1 MTAWM
6 RVTGESGGPEAAC
19 KASSG
24 RLTAIWGVKTMG
36 KSATHAPAIPD
47 VLEDPI
53 LDKGTAFTETERDTL
68 GLTGRLPSAVLT
80 LDQQALRAYQ
90 QMLRQDDDLAKNVYM
105 EQLHDR
111 NEVLYYRVLA
121 DHLAELLPVVY
132 DPVIGDAIEHY
143 SHEYRRPRGLYL
155 SIDRPDDMDK
165 AFASLGLGPEDVD
178 LVVCSDAEEI
188 LGIGDWGVAGSMI
201 SVGKLAVYTAAAGI
215 DPRRVVP
222 VSLDV
227 GTNNE
232 GLLNDPLYLGNRH
245 ARVRGADYDAFIK
258 KYLQTASTRF
268 PNALL
273 HFEDFGAENARRILV
288 KYRDQFRIFN
298 DDMQG
303 TGVIVLA
310 GLFSAL
316 KVAGTRWRDQR
327 VVVFGGGTAGIGIAD
342 QIHDQMVRD
351 GLDPG
356 QATRQI
362 WIVDLPG
369 LLTDDMTDGMLDYQR
384 PYVRPAAEAADWEKV
399 PVQIDPAAAVRWPEM
414 AALQQ
419 ARARSGIVGLQTVA
433 EQAKPSILIGTSTT
447 HGAFTK
453 EVVEAMSAGV
463 SRPVIFPI
471 SNPTSQIEAMPADM
485 ITWSKGQAL
494 IATGLPIAPFEYDG
508 VTYYFGEANNALVYP
523 GLGLGTIVSRA
534 SKVTDG
540 MLHAAA
546 EAVAGQVDVAE
557 PGAALLPAVENLR
570 ASSATSAI
578 AVAKAAA
585 ADGVATAKTGNLV
598 QAVEDAMWQ
607 PVYANGAMQ

>member
-1 MTAWM
+1 MRAAANLGGGSPEPARAAPTATWGIKIM
-6 RVTGESGGPEAAC
+6 NAAP
-19 KASSG
+19 
-24 RLTAIWGVKTMG
+24 
-36 KSATHAPAIPD
+36 APAIPE
-47 VLEDPI
+47 VLENPI
-53 LDKGTAFTETERDTL
+53 LDKGTAFTESERDDL

-80 LDQQALRAYQ
+80 LDQQAERAYR
-90 QMLRQDDDLAKNVYM
+90 QMKRQRDDLAKNVYM

-121 DHLAELLPVVY
+121 DHLTELLPVVY
-132 DPVIGDAIEHY
+132 DPVIGDAIEQY

-155 SIDRPDDMDK
+155 SIDKPDDMDK
-165 AFASLGLGPEDVD
+165 AFDTLGLGPGDVD
-178 LVVCSDAEEI
+178 LIVCSDAEEI

-232 GLLNDPLYLGNRH
+232 GLLNDPLYLGYRH

-258 KYLQTASTRF
+258 KYLQTASARF

-273 HFEDFGAENARRILV
+273 HFEDFGADNARRILLT
-288 KYRDQFRIFN
+288 YRDQYRIFN

-303 TGVIVLA
+303 TGVIVMA

-316 KVAGTRWRDQR
+316 KVTGDRWRDQR
-327 VVVFGGGTAGIGIAD
+327 VIVFGGGTAGIGIAD

-351 GLDPG
+351 GLDS
-356 QATRQI
+356 
-362 WIVDLPG
+362 G
-369 LLTDDMTDGMLDYQR
+369 LLTDDMTNGMLDYQR
-384 PYVRPAAEAADWEKV
+384 PYVRPASEIADWEKS

-419 ARARSGIVGLQTVA
+419 ARATSGIIGLQTVV
-433 EQAKPSILIGTSTT
+433 EKVKPTILIGTSTT

-453 EVVEAMSAGV
+453 DVVEAMSAGV
-463 SRPVIFPI
+463 SRPVIFPV
-471 SNPTSQIEAMPADM
+471 SNPTSKIEALPTDI
-485 ITWSKGQAL
+485 ITWSKGRAL
-494 IATGLPIAPFEYDG
+494 VATGLPWEPFDYDG
-508 VTYYFGEANNALVYP
+508 VSYYFGQANNALVYP

-540 MLHAAA
+540 MLRAAA
-546 EAVAGQVDVAE
+546 EAVAGQVDVSE
-557 PGAALLPAVENLR
+557 PGAGLLPAVENLR

-578 AVAKAAA
+578 AVAKAAI
-585 ADGVATAKTGNLV
+585 ADGVATAKADNLV

-607 PVYANGAMQ
+607 PVYMNGAGR

>member
-1 MTAWM
+1 MSTT
-6 RVTGESGGPEAAC
+6 R
-19 KASSG
+19 
-24 RLTAIWGVKTMG
+24 
-36 KSATHAPAIPD
+36 APAIPD

-53 LDKGTAFTETERDTL
+53 LDKGTAFTESERDTL

-80 LDQQALRAYQ
+80 LDQQARRAYQ
-90 QMLRQDDDLAKNVYM
+90 QMLRQDSDLAKNVYM

-132 DPVIGDAIEHY
+132 DPVIGDAIERY

-165 AFASLGLGPEDVD
+165 AFATLGLGPEDVD
-178 LVVCSDAEEI
+178 LIVCSDAEEI

-201 SVGKLAVYTAAAGI
+201 AVGKLAVYTAAAGI
-215 DPRRVVP
+215 NPRRVIP

-232 GLLNDPLYLGNRH
+232 ALLNDPLYLGNRR
-245 ARVRGADYDAFIK
+245 ARVRGADYDAFIR
-258 KYLQTASTRF
+258 KYLQTASARF
-268 PNALL
+268 PDALL
-273 HFEDFGAENARRILV
+273 HFEDFGAENARRILLT
-288 KYRDQFRIFN
+288 YRDQYRIFN

-303 TGVIVLA
+303 TGVITMA

-316 KVAGTRWRDQR
+316 KVTGSRWRDQR
-327 VVVFGGGTAGIGIAD
+327 VIIFGGGTAGVGIAD

-351 GLDPG
+351 GLDPA
-356 QATRQI
+356 QATRQV

-369 LLTDDMTDGMLDYQR
+369 LLTDDMLDGMLDYQR
-384 PYVRPAAEAADWEKV
+384 PYVRPAAEVTDWQKS

-419 ARARSGIVGLQTVA
+419 ARQGSGIIGLQTVV
-433 EQAKPSILIGTSTT
+433 EKVKPTILIGTSTA
-447 HGAFTK
+447 HGAFTQD
-453 EVVEAMSAGV
+453 VVEAMSGGV
-463 SRPVIFPI
+463 SRPVIFPL
-471 SNPTSQIEAMPADM
+471 SNPTSKIEAIPAD
-485 ITWSKGQAL
+485 ITTWSKGRAL
-494 IATGLPIAPFEYDG
+494 IATGLPIGPFEYDG
-508 VTYYFGEANNALVYP
+508 VTYSFGQANNALVYP

-540 MLHAAA
+540 MLRAAA
-546 EAVAGQVDVAE
+546 EAVAGQVDVSE

-585 ADGVATAKTGNLV
+585 ADGVATAKPGNLV

-607 PVYANGAMQ
+607 PVYANGAVR

>member
-1 MTAWM
+1 MSV
-6 RVTGESGGPEAAC
+6 RTGPGP
-19 KASSG
+19 
-24 RLTAIWGVKTMG
+24 
-36 KSATHAPAIPD
+36 ATPD

-53 LDKGTAFTETERDTL
+53 RDKGTAFTESERDAL

-80 LDQQALRAYQ
+80 LDQQAQRAYQ
-90 QMLRQDDDLAKNVYM
+90 QMLRQGGDLAKNVYM

-132 DPVIGDAIEHY
+132 DPVIGDAIEQY

-155 SIDRPDDMDK
+155 SMDRPDDMDK
-165 AFASLGLGPEDVD
+165 AFDSLGLGPEDVD
-178 LVVCSDAEEI
+178 LIVCSDAEEI

-201 SVGKLAVYTAAAGI
+201 AVGKLAVYTAAAGI
-215 DPRRVVP
+215 DPRRVIP

-245 ARVRGADYDAFIK
+245 ARVRGAAYDAFIK
-258 KYLQTASTRF
+258 KYLQTASSRF

-273 HFEDFGAENARRILV
+273 HFEDFGADNARRILV
-288 KYRDQFRIFN
+288 TYRDQYRIFN

-303 TGVIVLA
+303 TGVIAMA

-316 KVAGTRWRDQR
+316 KVTGTRWRDQR

-342 QIHDQMVRD
+342 QVRSQMIRD
-351 GLDPG
+351 GLDPK

-369 LLTDDMTDGMLDYQR
+369 MLTDDMVGGMLDYQR
-384 PYVRPAAEAADWEKV
+384 PYVRPAAEAADWEKS
-399 PVQIDPAAAVRWPEM
+399 PAEIDPAAAVRWPEM

-419 ARARSGIVGLQTVA
+419 ARADSGIIGLQTVV
-433 EQAKPSILIGTSTT
+433 AKVKPTILIGTSTA

-453 EVVEAMSAGV
+453 DVVEAMSAGV
-463 SRPVIFPI
+463 SRPVIFPL
-471 SNPTSQIEAMPADM
+471 SNPTSKIEAMPADI
-485 ITWSKGQAL
+485 ITWSKGRAL
-494 IATGLPIAPFEYDG
+494 VATGLPIGPFEYDG
-508 VTYYFGEANNALVYP
+508 GTYYFGQANNALVYP
-523 GLGLGTIVSRA
+523 GLGLGTIVSGA

-546 EAVAGQVDVAE
+546 EAVAGQVDVSE

-578 AVAKAAA
+578 AVVKAAN
-585 ADGVATAKTGNLV
+585 ADGVASEKKIDNTV
-598 QAVEDAMWQ
+598 QAVQDAMWQ
-607 PVYANGAMQ
+607 PAYPEGAASEGAA